1 MRKLLDDLYES
12 IKKYEVE
19 KDKNKEEIEKIKY
32 EIDEVS
38 TSLNFLNN
46 LNKLERM
53 KKQMDLSYLKSKLEL
68 SEMEEKNSSNLEL
81 ANFQEDINL
90 KIKKIEDAIYLSIR
104 FNNLQYVNAL
114 QKMRANKVKDTY
126 NISEIKKYF
135 NNNNLSDRDKKVTL
149 VEILPEFN
157 SIYEYYKKISDV
169 ENKII
174 ENEVKTEMKV
184 KIDGIK
190 NNKFIKS
197 EEEKKRRISEVMEN
211 YNSEKIIIHKGKLN
225 MLEELVDEMAVEI
238 IKEDMKK
245 NNVTLPDFIKG
256 MRYFKSEDEENIE
269 NSEKID

>member
-32 EIDEVS
+32 EIDEIS

-68 SEMEEKNSSNLEL
+68 NEMEEKNSSNSEL
-81 ANFQEDINL
+81 INFQEDINL
-90 KIKKIEDAIYLSIR
+90 EIKKIEDAIYLSTR

-190 NNKFIKS
+190 SNNFIK
-197 EEEKKRRISEVMEN
+197 EEEKKKRISEVMEN

-225 MLEELVDEMAVEI
+225 MLEELIDEMATEVI
-238 IKEDMKK
+238 REDMKK
-245 NNVTLPDFIKG
+245 NNVTLPEFVKG

>member
-1 MRKLLDDLYES
+1 MRKLLDNLYES

-19 KDKNKEEIEKIKY
+19 KDKNKEEIEKIKN

-114 QKMRANKVKDTY
+114 QKMRANKVKDLY
-126 NISEIKKYF
+126 NISEMKKYF
-135 NNNNLSDRDKKVTL
+135 NNNLSDRDKKVIL
-149 VEILPEFN
+149 EILPEFN

-245 NNVTLPDFIKG
+245 NNVTLPEFIKG
-256 MRYFKSEDEENIE
+256 MRYFKSEDEENID
-269 NSEKID
+269 NSEVAD